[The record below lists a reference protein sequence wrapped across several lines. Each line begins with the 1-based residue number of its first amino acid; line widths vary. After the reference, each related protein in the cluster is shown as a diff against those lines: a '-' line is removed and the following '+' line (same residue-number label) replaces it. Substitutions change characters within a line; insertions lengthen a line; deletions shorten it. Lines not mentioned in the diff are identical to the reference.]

1 MNSKKIAYSILEL
14 AVLPKG
20 SSITQV
26 YKNTVALAQKAEALG
41 YERMWFAEHHNMPAI
56 TSSAPEILI
65 AHVAQHTSTLR
76 VGSGGVM
83 LPNHSPFVVAEKF
96 GTLGNLFPNR
106 IDLGLGRAPGTDQ
119 QTARA
124 INPGFIEA
132 THSFPSDIEKIQN
145 YFSTDN
151 KTSKVRVT
159 LAEGVDVPIYI
170 LGSSTSSA
178 RLAAQKGLPYAFASH
193 FATAQLFN
201 ALEIYREQ
209 FQPSDALQEPY
220 VIAGI
225 NAIIA
230 DTDEEAE
237 RLYTSALR
245 MVINIL
251 SGTQSEFIEPPTEMS
266 TSLQETRQ
274 HPAIMQMTRYS
285 FVGSKETVKKQV
297 QGFID
302 ETQVDEVIVSS
313 IMYNAEDRLK
323 SAELFAEIMTEIN
336 ESTEV
341 HKTSS
346 ME

>member
-1 MNSKKIAYSILEL
+1 MNSKKVAYSILEL

-20 SSITQV
+20 SSINQV

-65 AHVAQHTSTLR
+65 GHVAQATSSLR

-83 LPNHSPFVVAEKF
+83 LPNHSPFIVAEKF

-119 QTARA
+119 QTAQA

-132 THSFPSDIEKIQN
+132 THSFPNDIEKIQN

-201 ALEIYREQ
+201 ALEIYRDQ
-209 FQPSDALQEPY
+209 FQPSDALEKPY

-225 NAIIA
+225 NAIVA

-245 MVINIL
+245 LVINIL
-251 SGTQSEFIEPPTEMS
+251 SGTQSQYIEPPSEMS
-266 TSLQETRQ
+266 TSLQEVRQ

-302 ETQVDEVIVSS
+302 ETQVEELIVSS
-313 IMYNAEDRLK
+313 IMYDSDDRLK
-323 SAELFAEIMTEIN
+323 SAEIFAEIMTEIN
-336 ESTEV
+336 EKATV
-341 HKTSS
+341 AFD
-346 ME
+346 

>member
-1 MNSKKIAYSILEL
+1 MDSKKIAYSLLEL
-14 AVLPKG
+14 AVLPEG
-20 SSITQV
+20 STINQV
-26 YKNTVALAQKAEALG
+26 YKNTVAMAQKAEALG

-65 AHVAQHTSTLR
+65 GHVAQATSTLR

-119 QTARA
+119 QTAQA

-145 YFSTDN
+145 YFSSDN

-178 RLAAQKGLPYAFASH
+178 RVAAQEGLPYAFASH

-201 ALEIYREQ
+201 ALEIYRNQ
-209 FQPSDALQEPY
+209 FQPSDVLQKPY

-225 NAIIA
+225 NAIVA

-245 MVINIL
+245 LVINIL
-251 SGTQSEFIEPPTEMS
+251 SGTQSQYIEPPTKMS
-266 TSLQETRQ
+266 TSLQEVRQ

-297 QGFID
+297 TAFID
-302 ETQVDEVIVSS
+302 ETAADELIVSS
-313 IMYNAEDRLK
+313 IMYDSDDRLK
-323 SAELFAEIMTEIN
+323 SAEMFAEIMTEIN
-336 ESTEV
+336 ENATV
-341 HKTSS
+341 ALN
-346 ME
+346 